1 MVLLLD
7 THVLV
12 WALDTPGRLPVA
24 VRREIEAPLNVVYF
38 SAASIWEIAIKSG
51 LGKVN
56 FQHSAEAIA
65 HGAVATGFVELP
77 ITASHSAAVAGL
89 PGHHR
94 DPFDRLLVAQAMA
107 LPAHLLTVDSALIPY
122 SDLVRCL

>member
-38 SAASIWEIAIKSG
+38 SAASN
-51 LGKVN
+51 LG
-56 FQHSAEAIA
+56 
-65 HGAVATGFVELP
+65 
-77 ITASHSAAVAGL
+77 
-89 PGHHR
+89 
-94 DPFDRLLVAQAMA
+94 DRN
-107 LPAHLLTVDSALIPY
+107 
-122 SDLVRCL
+122 

>member
-56 FQHSAEAIA
+56 FQDSAEAIA

-77 ITASHSAAVAGL
+77 SPRATVSPSQACLGTTATPSTACSWRR
-89 PGHHR
+89 PWPCR
-94 DPFDRLLVAQAMA
+94 P
-107 LPAHLLTVDSALIPY
+107 I
-122 SDLVRCL
+122 C